1 MEFESIRI
9 FSIINDLPES
19 VTPRGM
25 VNAVFAISG
34 ITHPKACVNHDF
46 LQSGNLHRFYFLVRR
61 CTSMIWFEEISK
73 KIHQQTQKF
82 TQETVN
88 LVKDLYD
95 DQQLRPIQKFN
106 IHKIKNFAFHSSN
119 S

>member
-34 ITHPKACVNHDF
+34 ITHPKACENHDF
-46 LQSGNLHRFYFLVRR
+46 CNP
-61 CTSMIWFEEISK
+61 EIFIDFISWL
-73 KIHQQTQKF
+73 
-82 TQETVN
+82 EDA
-88 LVKDLYD
+88 L
-95 DQQLRPIQKFN
+95 P
-106 IHKIKNFAFHSSN
+106 
-119 S
+119 